1 MVVVEPLGAR
11 VARWA
16 CRQPDARAAIS
27 GDTAITYA
35 ELDRLADAVAAGFGV
50 HGVGRGDV
58 VAYLGRNS
66 VVHPLL
72 MTAASRHGATFVS
85 LNWRSTCC
93 ELDVVLTDCAPRV
106 VVVQEEFT
114 DLLGDSPAGSTVV
127 VAAND
132 PARLL
137 TWAQQAGLG
146 FTAAVDD
153 PAGVPDPDT
162 AIAALTYTS
171 GTTGAAKGV
180 ALSAAQLD
188 AYLTREVPWSMRPGD
203 VALIVSPV
211 FHIAGWGW
219 VGIALTH
226 GACVLL
232 VPDPQPVRVTQ
243 AIREHGA
250 TLTLMVPTL
259 VRSLLDEPA
268 TAAAL
273 NSLRMVTYGAASITP
288 ELIGRLR
295 AAAPRAE
302 LAQGYGL
309 SESGGTITALGPE
322 DHGVGSRYLTSVGR
336 ALPGIAIAVFDP
348 GTDRPVA
355 DGVPGE
361 LRTRSDQNCAGYLH
375 RPEATERLYRD
386 GWLCTGDLGRIV
398 GGYVCLVDR
407 LDEVINSG
415 GEKIAPTELERVIA
429 RIPGVAEVCVLGTA
443 DRRWGQAVT
452 AVVVRA
458 PDATIEAD
466 DVIAACQAELAR
478 YKCPR
483 RIEWAQ
489 SLPRTPSGKVS
500 RRQVRDAIDGV
511 ASATAAE

>member
-1 MVVVEPLGAR
+1 VAEPLGAR

-16 CRQPDARAAIS
+16 RRHPHARAAIS
-27 GDTAITYA
+27 GGTVITYA
-35 ELDRLADAVAAGFGV
+35 ELDRLADAIAAGFGA
-50 HGVGRGDV
+50 HGVRRGDV

-66 VVHPLL
+66 VIHPVL
-72 MTAASRHGATFVS
+72 MTAASRHGAVFVS
-85 LNWRSTCC
+85 LNWRLTCC

-114 DLLGDSPAGSTVV
+114 DLLGGRPAGSVVV
-127 VAAND
+127 VAADN
-132 PARLL
+132 PAQLL
-137 TWAQQAGLG
+137 TWAQEGGHGVTAG
-146 FTAAVDD
+146 ADD
-153 PAGVPDPDT
+153 PPGVPDPDT
-162 AIAALTYTS
+162 AIVALSYTS

-226 GACVLL
+226 GACALL
-232 VPDPQPVRVTQ
+232 VPDPQPVRITQ

-259 VRSLLDEPA
+259 IQLLLDQPA
-268 TAAAL
+268 PTAL

-288 ELIGRLR
+288 ELIERLR
-295 AAAPRAE
+295 AAAPLAE

-322 DHGVGSRYLTSVGR
+322 DHGGGSPYLASVGR
-336 ALPGIAIAVFDP
+336 ALPGIAVAVFDLDN
-348 GTDRPVA
+348 DRPVA
-355 DGVPGE
+355 DGVLGE
-361 LRTRSDQNCAGYLH
+361 VRTRSDQNCTGYLH

-386 GWLCTGDLGRIV
+386 GWLCTGDLGRIA
-398 GGYVCLVDR
+398 GGYVYLVDR
-407 LDEVINSG
+407 VDDVINSG
-415 GEKIAPTELERVIA
+415 GEKVAPAELERVIA
-429 RIPGVAEVCVLGTA
+429 QIPGVAEVCVLGTA
-443 DRRWGQAVT
+443 DRHWGQAVT
-452 AVVVRA
+452 AVVVRT
-458 PDATIEAD
+458 PDATIEAG
-466 DVIAACQAELAR
+466 DVIAACRAELAR

-483 RIEWAQ
+483 RIEWAR
-489 SLPRTPSGKVS
+489 SLPRTPSGKIS
-500 RRQVRDAIDGV
+500 RRQVREAIDG
-511 ASATAAE
+511 